1 MKQVLI
7 LSGKGGTGK
16 TTIASAFIRLAQAKA
31 FADCDIDAPNLHL
44 SLTQQSQPIEKDFYG
59 LDKAFIKPDHCAG
72 CGLCV
77 QYCRFEAI
85 QIINDHYQVNEIA
98 CEGCGLCFEI
108 CPTKTIEMRPQKI
121 GNLSLFKSQHVF
133 STAQLK
139 MGSGNSGL
147 LVSEVKKQ
155 LKRNLLPETD
165 LAIIDGSPG
174 IGCPVIASVS
184 GVDFVLIV
192 TEPSISG
199 LSDLE
204 RIIKTTQILQVETL
218 VCINKADTNIQISQK
233 IKAYCDTH
241 HLPFLGEIAY
251 DPTVLKA
258 LNQNK
263 NILEYSCKASE
274 DIHLLYQQLIKYI
287 NNQTN

>member
-1 MKQVLI
+1 MKQLLI

-16 TTIASAFIRLAQAKA
+16 TTISTALIRLSQAKA

-44 SLTQQSQPIEKDFYG
+44 SLSQQSIPVDKEFFG
-59 LDKAFIKPDHCAG
+59 LDKAFIHADHCAG
-72 CGLCV
+72 CGVCA
-77 QYCRFEAI
+77 QYCRFDAI
-85 QIINDHYQVNEIA
+85 LQDKDQHYYVNEMA

-108 CPTKTIEMRPQKI
+108 CPTKTIEMRPNMI
-121 GNLSLFKSQHVF
+121 GHLSLYKNDQVF

-155 LKRNLLPETD
+155 LKTNLLPETD

-184 GVDFVLIV
+184 GVDWVLLV

-204 RIIKTTQILQVETL
+204 RIIKTTQMFQVETL
-218 VCINKADTNIQISQK
+218 VCINKADTNPQMTQK
-233 IKAYCDTH
+233 IKDFCITQH
-241 HLPFLGEIAY
+241 IPCIGEICF
-251 DPTVLKA
+251 DQNVTQA
-258 LNQNK
+258 LNQGK
-263 NILEYSCKASE
+263 NIIDFPGKASD
-274 DIHLLYQQLIKYI
+274 DIRRLYHQLMNHI
-287 NNQTN
+287 NYHK

>member
-72 CGLCV
+72 CGLCA

>member
-72 CGLCV
+72 CGLCA

-218 VCINKADTNIQISQK
+218 LCINKADTNIQISQK